1 MAYFTSIW
9 AVCYELA
16 IFSFLTSDVLY
27 AQETQIITTASACQD
42 AIEVSQAYWTVELK
56 QKPLFPLFWQKITA
70 LDVCQLHSCL
80 DDHV

>member
-27 AQETQIITTASACQD
+27 AQKTQIITAARTCQD
-42 AIEVSQAYWTVELK
+42 AIEVPQADWTVELK

-80 DDHV
+80 DYHV